1 MNFLDSE
8 RFFLSGQLE
17 EKLYWMLFTRGRGK
31 GGSCSKQ
38 GVKRVSASK
47 SGFNSPSIEDA
58 G

>member
-17 EKLYWMLFTRGRGK
+17 EKLYWMLFTRGRG
-31 GGSCSKQ
+31 SCSKQ
-38 GVKRVSASK
+38 GVKRTSK
-47 SGFNSPSIEDA
+47 SGFNSPSIEHEDA